1 MPIFFV
7 FLQPKFVQKNK
18 NIINMALLKNF
29 NNKETSQLFLLYF
42 CKRNNQLF

>member
-1 MPIFFV
+1 MSIFFV

-18 NIINMALLKNF
+18 NIINMTLLKKF
-29 NNKETSQLFLLYF
+29 NNKETRQIFLLYF